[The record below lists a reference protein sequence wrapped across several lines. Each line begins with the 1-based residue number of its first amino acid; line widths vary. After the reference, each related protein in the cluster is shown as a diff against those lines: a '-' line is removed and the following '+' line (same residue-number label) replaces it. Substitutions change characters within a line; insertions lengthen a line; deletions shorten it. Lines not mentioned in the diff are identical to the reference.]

1 MFKVTGLSPVGLFR
15 VSEEEWN

>member
-1 MFKVTGLSPVGLFR
+1 MFKFTVISAVGLFR